1 MAAFFTSKM
10 TFTKPNQ
17 RCVVFVWCTYV
28 FLKYTVMMVFTY
40 ALRLYISSLY
50 LYCTVCILQLGKS
63 QGKKRKKEKV
73 LLAVW
78 DGKIDK
84 SHLKCITTI
93 PLVFFSHPR
102 QKKMQLGITTL
113 TTEVLFRIFH
123 VLKQNKYSWRLNWKS
138 DKRKFE

>member
-1 MAAFFTSKM
+1 
-10 TFTKPNQ
+10 
-17 RCVVFVWCTYV
+17 
-28 FLKYTVMMVFTY
+28 MMVFTY

-84 SHLKCITTI
+84 SHLKCINDDSTTS
-93 PLVFFSHPR
+93 FFLSHPG

-113 TTEVLFRIFH
+113 TTAEVLFRIFH
-123 VLKQNKYSWRLNWKS
+123 VLEQNKYS
-138 DKRKFE
+138 

>member
-1 MAAFFTSKM
+1 
-10 TFTKPNQ
+10 
-17 RCVVFVWCTYV
+17 
-28 FLKYTVMMVFTY
+28 MMVFTY

-93 PLVFFSHPR
+93 PLVFLSSPS
-102 QKKMQLGITTL
+102 KKMQLGITTL

-123 VLKQNKYSWRLNWKS
+123 VLEQNKYS
-138 DKRKFE
+138 